1 MSDPPH
7 DSVRIGTSG
16 QSLTEQL
23 AALVLEPVDDRAR
36 MAAATHLLDWV
47 GTVVAATAVPDGAT
61 LVDHAR
67 SRPVGRASAV
77 GAGRRDFHAAAFVN
91 AGLSI
96 SLEADA
102 THRGAR
108 LHPGGVTI
116 AAALAQAEQLGSP
129 SSQLLDAIV
138 RGYEAMVRV
147 GESTGAG
154 HYVHWHTTST
164 CGPFGSAAAA
174 VSLVLEARGVG
185 TADGRATLSSALGTA
200 SSATGGLWQTRE
212 EHTPTKMVHAGQ
224 AAVAGLQ
231 AAALAAAGLRG
242 PLAILEGPHGLY
254 AATCPDPHPG
264 AVTAPC
270 RAGWKI
276 HETSLKPWC
285 ACRHVHPAV
294 GAALDLRAQLEA
306 RGATAGD
313 IAAVD
318 LYTYRDALKFAN
330 CPTPTSSRSAMF
342 SLQHA
347 VAVALVQGDLPLA
360 ALDEAHLAD
369 PPVAALRA
377 RVQVGTDPGLERAYP
392 DAWGCR
398 LAAQLAD
405 GTSLVV
411 ERPHAKGDP
420 DDPLD
425 GPEVEAKA
433 LALMGW
439 AGVPGDVAAR
449 LVAAVGRLVDGGSV
463 ADLSTALGAVTP
475 VPTMTS

>member
-1 MSDPPH
+1 
-7 DSVRIGTSG
+7 
-16 QSLTEQL
+16 
-23 AALVLEPVDDRAR
+23 
-36 MAAATHLLDWV
+36 
-47 GTVVAATAVPDGAT
+47 
-61 LVDHAR
+61 
-67 SRPVGRASAV
+67 
-77 GAGRRDFHAAAFVN
+77 VN

-96 SLEADA
+96 ALEADA

-116 AAALAQAEQLGSP
+116 AAALAQAEHLGSQAG
-129 SSQLLDAIV
+129 QLLDAIV

-147 GESTGAG
+147 GESTGAA

-174 VSLVLEARGVG
+174 VSLVLDARGTDV
-185 TADGRATLSSALGTA
+185 ADGRAVLSSALGTA

-231 AAALAAAGLRG
+231 AAALTAAGLQG
-242 PLAILEGPHGLY
+242 PLAILEGPHGLF
-254 AATCPDPHPG
+254 AATCPDPEPD

-294 GAALDLRAQLEA
+294 GAALELRAQLEA
-306 RGATAGD
+306 RGATAD
-313 IAAVD
+313 DLATVD
-318 LYTYRDALKFAN
+318 LRTYRDALEFAD
-330 CPTPTSSRSAMF
+330 CPIPTSSRSAMF
-342 SLQHA
+342 SLQHT
-347 VAVALVQGDLPLA
+347 VAVALVTGDLPLA
-360 ALDEAHLAD
+360 ALDEARLAD

-377 RVQVGTDPGLERAYP
+377 RIQVGTDPGLERAYP

-398 LAAQLAD
+398 LVAQLAD
-405 GTSLVV
+405 GTGLVV

-425 GPEVEAKA
+425 GQEVEAKA
-433 LALMGW
+433 RALMDW
-439 AGVPGDVAAR
+439 AGVPSDVAAG
-449 LVAAVGRLVDGGSV
+449 LVAAVGRLADGGPV
-463 ADLSTALGAVTP
+463 ADLTAALGAVAAA
-475 VPTMTS
+475 PTKTT